1 MPDDQSMTLAVGRM
15 EGQLREIVHTVNN
28 LAQKFEDLMR
38 SVDQSA
44 HLPGLVAENKSSVA
58 ALEIRVTAL
67 EAAENQRK
75 GAVRLTEWAIRV
87 IPFAALGAGFA
98 AVAKVVGL

>member
-38 SVDQSA
+38 AVDQSA
-44 HLPGLVAENKSSVA
+44 HLPSLVAENKAATV
-58 ALEIRVTAL
+58 ALEVRVTAL
-67 EAAENQRK
+67 EASENQRK

-87 IPFAALGAGFA
+87 VPFAALGAGFA
-98 AVAKVVGL
+98 VAAKVVGL